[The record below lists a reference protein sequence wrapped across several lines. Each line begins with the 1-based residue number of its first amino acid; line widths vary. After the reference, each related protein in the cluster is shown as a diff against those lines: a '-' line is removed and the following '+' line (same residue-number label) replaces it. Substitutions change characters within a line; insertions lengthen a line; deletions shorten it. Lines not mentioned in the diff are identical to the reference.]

1 MSRHRDIKTAQST
14 KFIKIVGRWELYIL
28 PSNIEKRFFVVNMK
42 FHTFLQTFVGTLA
55 FLPSIQASP
64 PALPNARNFN
74 LAARDLSGSSC
85 LSFGIG
91 NCPGTG
97 CTTLGQVC
105 VNIAGGNILVTYPT
119 LTGGNT
125 YTGIHVY
132 VGLTAPTNRAPG
144 SFPYNDVNTPLDCSI
159 GNGGTTAQCTIP
171 QSDLGA
177 LGCNT
182 QVYIAA
188 QGDVTSGLT
197 TGTGWGLGS
206 CFGCSGNG
214 CNGNCAKYWSFTTSC
229 QCPTVTS
236 YNPITCIVCNPTSSS
251 HQVKC

>member
-1 MSRHRDIKTAQST
+1 MK
-14 KFIKIVGRWELYIL
+14 
-28 PSNIEKRFFVVNMK
+28 MK
-42 FHTFLQTFVGTLA
+42 FHRFFQTFVGSLA
-55 FLPSIQASP
+55 FLPFSQASP
-64 PALPNARNFN
+64 PALPARSFN

-85 LSFGIG
+85 LAFGVG
-91 NCPGTG
+91 NSPGTG

-105 VNIAGGNILVTYPT
+105 VNIAEGNIVVTYPT

-144 SFPYNDVNTPLDCSI
+144 SFPYSDSSTPLDCSI
-159 GNGGTTAQCTIP
+159 GNRGTTAQCAIP
-171 QSDLGA
+171 QSGLGA

-188 QGDVTSGLT
+188 QGDVSSGLT
-197 TGTGWGLGS
+197 TGTGWGLGG

-236 YNPITCIVCNPTSSS
+236 YNPITCIVRIETSLSPHVHS
-251 HQVKC
+251 